1 MAALGSRVLQ
11 CNAVTLDVG
20 SDRGASVCTDIAKVS
35 DTAIQSLKS
44 ECPAVEWIVWASPL
58 CDQYSRAH
66 TCGTR
71 DLQHADVL
79 AKRIWKFIDI
89 LKPEQ
94 VLIEIL
100 RRPYCGSVTS
110 CWRDQGP
117 RSSWTIVSTGQRH
130 KRRPCF
136 GSNTLLQGYSAKT
149 CPGPGKCPA
158 IAPLTRRHIVSID
171 GGEVRETVA
180 ANPDRLVLE
189 LFQAVY

>member
-1 MAALGSRVLQ
+1 MTSTSVIILELFSRVGNVAALGSRVLQ

-20 SDRGASVCTDIAKVS
+20 SDRGASVCTDIANVS
-35 DTAIQSLKS
+35 NTAFQSLKS

-58 CDQYSRAH
+58 CDQDSRAH

-79 AKRIWKFIDI
+79 AKRMWKFIDI

-100 RRPYCGSVTS
+100 RRPCCGSVTS

-117 RSSWTIVSTGQRH
+117 RSSWTIVSTGQRQR
-130 KRRPCF
+130 RRPCF
-136 GSNTLLQGYSAKT
+136 GAIGCCRDTQQRRGLVPGSAQ
-149 CPGPGKCPA
+149 
-158 IAPLTRRHIVSID
+158 
-171 GGEVRETVA
+171 
-180 ANPDRLVLE
+180 RLRP
-189 LFQAVY
+189 